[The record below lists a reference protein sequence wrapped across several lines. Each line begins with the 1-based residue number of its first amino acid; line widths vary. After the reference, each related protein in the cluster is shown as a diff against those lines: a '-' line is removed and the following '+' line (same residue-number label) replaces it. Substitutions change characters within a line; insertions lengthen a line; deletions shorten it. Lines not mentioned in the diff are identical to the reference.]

1 MIRLLI
7 VDDHS
12 VVRRGLETLL
22 GSFADI
28 EIVGTAADGLE
39 AVQLAAER
47 QPDII
52 LMDLSMP
59 NLDGFEATRQ
69 ILAANPTIRIVALT
83 SFSEQR
89 KVFDAI
95 SSGAIGYLLKDST
108 PAELVDGV
116 RAAFA
121 GESPLDPKAAR
132 VLIEGQRNPVVVPT
146 LSPREWEVARV
157 LSEGLTNKGI
167 GKKLGISERTVK
179 AHLTAIFS
187 KLEVSDRTQAAI
199 WVRDNPPNG

>member
-22 GSFADI
+22 GTFADI
-28 EIVGTAADGLE
+28 EIVGTAADGNE
-39 AVQLAAER
+39 AVQLAAECH
-47 QPDII
+47 PDII

-69 ILAANPTIRIVALT
+69 ILAANPKIRIVALT

-157 LSEGLTNKGI
+157 LSEGLTNKAI
-167 GKKLGISERTVK
+167 GKQLGISERTVK

-187 KLEVSDRTQAAI
+187 KLEVSDRTQAAM

>member
-22 GSFADI
+22 GTFADI
-28 EIVGTAADGLE
+28 EIVGTAADGIE

-47 QPDII
+47 HPDII

-69 ILAANPTIRIVALT
+69 ILAANPKIRIVALT

-157 LSEGLTNKGI
+157 LSEGLTNKAI
-167 GKKLGISERTVK
+167 GKQLGISERTVK

-187 KLEVSDRTQAAI
+187 KLEVSDRTQAAM

>member
-12 VVRRGLETLL
+12 VVRRGLEALL
-22 GSFADI
+22 GAFDDI
-28 EIVGTAADGLE
+28 EIVGTAADGNE

-69 ILAANPTIRIVALT
+69 ILAASPKIRIVALT

-108 PAELVDGV
+108 PVELVEGV

-132 VLIEGQRNPVVVPT
+132 ILIEVQRNPVVVPT
-146 LSPREWEVARV
+146 LSPREWEV
-157 LSEGLTNKGI
+157 LKILPEGLTNKGI

-187 KLEVSDRTQAAI
+187 KLEVSDRTQAAN
-199 WVRDNPPNG
+199 WVRDNPPQR

>member
-12 VVRRGLETLL
+12 VVRRGLEALL
-22 GSFADI
+22 GAFDDI
-28 EIVGTAADGLE
+28 EIVGTAADGNG

-69 ILAANPTIRIVALT
+69 ILAASPKIRIVALT

-108 PAELVDGV
+108 PVELVEGV

-132 VLIEGQRNPVVVPT
+132 ILIEVQRNPVVVPT
-146 LSPREWEVARV
+146 LSPREWEV
-157 LSEGLTNKGI
+157 LKILPEGLTNKGI

-187 KLEVSDRTQAAI
+187 KLEVSDRTQAAN
-199 WVRDNPPNG
+199 WVRDNPPQR

>member
-28 EIVGTAADGLE
+28 EIVGSAADGIE

-47 QPDII
+47 HPDII

-132 VLIEGQRNPVVVPT
+132 VLIEGQRNPVVLPT

-167 GKKLGISERTVK
+167 GKKLGITERTVK

-187 KLEVSDRTQAAI
+187 KLEVSDRTQAAM

>member
-22 GSFADI
+22 GTFADI
-28 EIVGTAADGLE
+28 EIVGTAADGNE

-47 QPDII
+47 HPDII

-59 NLDGFEATRQ
+59 NLDGFQATRQ

-132 VLIEGQRNPVVVPT
+132 VLIEGQRNPVVLPT

-157 LSEGLTNKGI
+157 LSEGITNRDI

-179 AHLTAIFS
+179 AHLTSIFS

-199 WVRDNPPNG
+199 WVRDNPPNN

>member
-22 GSFADI
+22 GTFADI
-28 EIVGTAADGLE
+28 EIVGTAADGNE

-47 QPDII
+47 HPDII

-59 NLDGFEATRQ
+59 NLDGFQATRQ

-121 GESPLDPKAAR
+121 GASPLDPKAAR
-132 VLIEGQRNPVVVPT
+132 VLIEGQRNPVVLPT

-157 LSEGLTNKGI
+157 LSEGITNKDI

-179 AHLTAIFS
+179 AHLTSIFS
-187 KLEVSDRTQAAI
+187 KLEVSDRRQAAL
-199 WVRDNPPNG
+199 WVRDNPPNN

>member
-22 GSFADI
+22 GTFADI

-47 QPDII
+47 HPDII

-59 NLDGFEATRQ
+59 NLDGFDATRQ
-69 ILAANPTIRIVALT
+69 ILAANPNIRIVALT

-95 SSGAIGYLLKDST
+95 SAGAIGYLLKDST
-108 PAELVDGV
+108 PAELVEGV
-116 RAAFA
+116 RAAYA

-132 VLIEGQRNPVVVPT
+132 VLIEGQRNPVVLPT
-146 LSPREWEVARV
+146 LSPREWEVAMV
-157 LSEGLTNKGI
+157 LSEGLTNKDI

-199 WVRDNPPNG
+199 WVRNNPPNG

>member
-22 GSFADI
+22 GTFADI

-39 AVQLAAER
+39 AVRLAAER
-47 QPDII
+47 HPDII

-59 NLDGFEATRQ
+59 NLDGFDATRQ
-69 ILAANPTIRIVALT
+69 ILAANPNIRIVALT

-95 SSGAIGYLLKDST
+95 SAGAIGYLLKDST
-108 PAELVDGV
+108 PAELVEGV
-116 RAAFA
+116 RAAYA

-132 VLIEGQRNPVVVPT
+132 VLIEGKRNPVVLPT
-146 LSPREWEVARV
+146 LSPREWEVAMV
-157 LSEGLTNKGI
+157 LSEGLTNKDI

-199 WVRDNPPNG
+199 WVRNNPPNG

>member
-22 GSFADI
+22 GTFDDI
-28 EIVGTAADGLE
+28 EIVGTAADGNE

-69 ILAANPTIRIVALT
+69 ILAASPKIRIVALT

-108 PAELVDGV
+108 PVELVEGV

-132 VLIEGQRNPVVVPT
+132 ILIEVQRNPVVVPT
-146 LSPREWEVARV
+146 LSPREWEV
-157 LSEGLTNKGI
+157 LKILPEGLTNKGI

-187 KLEVSDRTQAAI
+187 KLEVSDRTQAAN
-199 WVRDNPPNG
+199 WVRDNPPQR

>member
-22 GSFADI
+22 GTFADI

-39 AVQLAAER
+39 AVRLAAER
-47 QPDII
+47 HPDII

-59 NLDGFEATRQ
+59 NLDGFDATRQ
-69 ILAANPTIRIVALT
+69 ILAANPNIRIVALT

-95 SSGAIGYLLKDST
+95 SAGAIGYLLKDST
-108 PAELVDGV
+108 PAELVEGV
-116 RAAFA
+116 RAAYA

-132 VLIEGQRNPVVVPT
+132 VLIEGKRNPVVLPT
-146 LSPREWEVARV
+146 LSPREREVAMV
-157 LSEGLTNKGI
+157 LSEGLTNKDI

-199 WVRDNPPNG
+199 WVRNNPPNG

>member
-1 MIRLLI
+1 
-7 VDDHS
+7 
-12 VVRRGLETLL
+12 
-22 GSFADI
+22 
-28 EIVGTAADGLE
+28 
-39 AVQLAAER
+39 
-47 QPDII
+47 
-52 LMDLSMP
+52 MDLSMP
-59 NLDGFEATRQ
+59 NLDGFQATRQ

-121 GESPLDPKAAR
+121 GASPLDPKAAR
-132 VLIEGQRNPVVVPT
+132 VLIEGQRNPVVLPT

-157 LSEGLTNKGI
+157 LSEGITNKDI

-179 AHLTAIFS
+179 AHLTSIFS
-187 KLEVSDRTQAAI
+187 KLEVSDRRQAAL
-199 WVRDNPPNG
+199 WVRDNPPNN

>member
-28 EIVGTAADGLE
+28 EIVGTAADGIE

-47 QPDII
+47 HPDII

-167 GKKLGISERTVK
+167 GKKLGITERTVK

-187 KLEVSDRTQAAI
+187 KLEVSDRTQAAM

>member
-22 GSFADI
+22 GTFADI
-28 EIVGTAADGLE
+28 EIVGTAADGLK

-47 QPDII
+47 HPDII

-59 NLDGFEATRQ
+59 NLDGFDATRQ
-69 ILAANPTIRIVALT
+69 ILAANPNIRIVALT

-95 SSGAIGYLLKDST
+95 SAGAIGYLLKDST
-108 PAELVDGV
+108 PAELVEGV
-116 RAAFA
+116 RAAYA

-132 VLIEGQRNPVVVPT
+132 VLIEGQRNPVVLPT
-146 LSPREWEVARV
+146 LSPREWEVAMV
-157 LSEGLTNKGI
+157 LSEGLTNKDI

-199 WVRDNPPNG
+199 WVRNNPPNG

>member
-22 GSFADI
+22 GTFADI

-47 QPDII
+47 HPDII

-59 NLDGFEATRQ
+59 NLDGFDATRQ
-69 ILAANPTIRIVALT
+69 ILAANPNIRIVALT

-95 SSGAIGYLLKDST
+95 SAGAIGYLLKDST
-108 PAELVDGV
+108 PAELVEGV
-116 RAAFA
+116 RGAYA

-132 VLIEGQRNPVVVPT
+132 VLIEGQRNPVVLPT
-146 LSPREWEVARV
+146 LSPREWEVAMV
-157 LSEGLTNKGI
+157 LSEGLTNKDI

-199 WVRDNPPNG
+199 WVRNNPPNG

>member
-22 GSFADI
+22 GTFADI
-28 EIVGTAADGLE
+28 EIVGTAADGIE

-47 QPDII
+47 HPDII

-69 ILAANPTIRIVALT
+69 ILAANPKIRIVALT

>member
-12 VVRRGLETLL
+12 VVRRGLEALL
-22 GSFADI
+22 GAFDDI
-28 EIVGTAADGLE
+28 EIVGTAADGNG

-69 ILAANPTIRIVALT
+69 ILAANPKIRIVALT

-108 PAELVDGV
+108 PVELVEGV

-132 VLIEGQRNPVVVPT
+132 ILIEGQRNPVVVPT
-146 LSPREWEVARV
+146 LSPREWEV
-157 LSEGLTNKGI
+157 LMLLPEGLTNKGL

-187 KLEVSDRTQAAI
+187 KLEVSDRTQAAM

>member
-22 GSFADI
+22 GTFADI
-28 EIVGTAADGLE
+28 EIVGAAADGNE
-39 AVQLAAER
+39 AVQLAAEHH
-47 QPDII
+47 PDII

-69 ILAANPTIRIVALT
+69 ILAANPKIRIVALT

-108 PAELVDGV
+108 PAELVEGV

-132 VLIEGQRNPVVVPT
+132 ILIEGQRNPVVVPT
-146 LSPREWEVARV
+146 LSPREWEVAMV
-157 LSEGLTNKGI
+157 LPEGLTNKGI

-199 WVRDNPPNG
+199 WVRDNPPQR

>member
-22 GSFADI
+22 GTFADI
-28 EIVGTAADGLE
+28 EIVGTAADGIE

-47 QPDII
+47 HPDII

-132 VLIEGQRNPVVVPT
+132 VLIEGQRNPVVLPT

-167 GKKLGISERTVK
+167 GKKLGITERTVK

-187 KLEVSDRTQAAI
+187 KLEVSDRTQAAM

>member
-22 GSFADI
+22 GTFADI
-28 EIVGTAADGLE
+28 EIVGTAADGNE
-39 AVQLAAER
+39 AVQLAAECH
-47 QPDII
+47 PDII

-69 ILAANPTIRIVALT
+69 ILAANPKIRIVALT

-187 KLEVSDRTQAAI
+187 KLEVSDRTQAAM

>member
-22 GSFADI
+22 GTFADI
-28 EIVGTAADGLE
+28 EIVGTAADGNE
-39 AVQLAAER
+39 AVQLAAECH
-47 QPDII
+47 PDII

-69 ILAANPTIRIVALT
+69 ILAANPKIRIVALT

-157 LSEGLTNKGI
+157 LSEGLTNKAI

-187 KLEVSDRTQAAI
+187 KLEVSDRTQAAM

>member
-22 GSFADI
+22 GTFADI
-28 EIVGTAADGLE
+28 EIVGTAADGIE

-47 QPDII
+47 HPDII

-69 ILAANPTIRIVALT
+69 ILAANPKIRIVALT

-187 KLEVSDRTQAAI
+187 KLEVSDRTQAAM

>member
-28 EIVGTAADGLE
+28 EIVGTAADGIE
-39 AVQLAAER
+39 AVRLAAER
-47 QPDII
+47 HPDII

>member
-22 GSFADI
+22 GTFDDI
-28 EIVGTAADGLE
+28 EIVGTAADGNE

-69 ILAANPTIRIVALT
+69 ILAANPKIRIVALT

-108 PAELVDGV
+108 PVELVEGV

-132 VLIEGQRNPVVVPT
+132 ILIEGQRNPVVVPT
-146 LSPREWEVARV
+146 LSPREWEV
-157 LSEGLTNKGI
+157 LMLLPEGLTNKCL

-187 KLEVSDRTQAAI
+187 KLEVSDRTQAAM

>member
-7 VDDHS
+7 VDAHS

-28 EIVGTAADGLE
+28 EIVGTAADGIE

-47 QPDII
+47 HPDII

-83 SFSEQR
+83 WFSEQR

-167 GKKLGISERTVK
+167 GKKLGITERTVK

-187 KLEVSDRTQAAI
+187 KLEVSDRTQAAM

>member
-22 GSFADI
+22 GTFADI

-47 QPDII
+47 HPDII

-59 NLDGFEATRQ
+59 NLDGFDATRQ
-69 ILAANPTIRIVALT
+69 ILAANPNIRIVALT

-95 SSGAIGYLLKDST
+95 SAGAIGYLLKDST
-108 PAELVDGV
+108 PAELVEGV
-116 RAAFA
+116 RAAYA
-121 GESPLDPKAAR
+121 GESPLDAKAAR
-132 VLIEGQRNPVVVPT
+132 VLIEGQRNPVVLPT
-146 LSPREWEVARV
+146 LSPREWEVAMV
-157 LSEGLTNKGI
+157 LSEGLTNKDI

-199 WVRDNPPNG
+199 WVRNNPPNG

>member
-22 GSFADI
+22 GTFADI
-28 EIVGTAADGLE
+28 EIVGTAADGNE
-39 AVQLAAER
+39 AVQLAAECH
-47 QPDII
+47 PDII

-69 ILAANPTIRIVALT
+69 ILAANPKIRIVALT

-108 PAELVDGV
+108 PVELVEGV

-132 VLIEGQRNPVVVPT
+132 ILIEGQRNPVVVPT
-146 LSPREWEVARV
+146 LSPREWEV
-157 LSEGLTNKGI
+157 LMLLPEGLTNKCL

-187 KLEVSDRTQAAI
+187 KLEVSDRTQAAM

>member
-22 GSFADI
+22 GTFADI
-28 EIVGTAADGLE
+28 EIVGTAADGNE
-39 AVQLAAER
+39 AVQLAAECH
-47 QPDII
+47 PDII

-69 ILAANPTIRIVALT
+69 ILAANPKIRIVALT

>member
-121 GESPLDPKAAR
+121 GQSPLDPKAAR

>member
-22 GSFADI
+22 GTFADI
-28 EIVGTAADGLE
+28 EIVGTAADGNE
-39 AVQLAAER
+39 AVQLAAECH
-47 QPDII
+47 PDII

-69 ILAANPTIRIVALT
+69 ILAANPKIRIVALT

-95 SSGAIGYLLKDST
+95 SSGAIGDLLKDST

-157 LSEGLTNKGI
+157 LSEGLTNKAI
-167 GKKLGISERTVK
+167 GKQLGISERTVK

-187 KLEVSDRTQAAI
+187 KLEVSDRTQAAM

>member
-22 GSFADI
+22 GTFADI
-28 EIVGTAADGLE
+28 EIVGTAADGIE

-47 QPDII
+47 HPDII

-167 GKKLGISERTVK
+167 GKKLGITERTVK

-187 KLEVSDRTQAAI
+187 KLEVSDRTQAAM

>member
-22 GSFADI
+22 GTFADI
-28 EIVGTAADGLE
+28 EIVGTAADGIE

-47 QPDII
+47 HPDII

-69 ILAANPTIRIVALT
+69 ILAANPKIRIVALT

-108 PAELVDGV
+108 PAEVVDGV

>member
-22 GSFADI
+22 GTFADI
-28 EIVGTAADGLE
+28 EIVGTAADGIE

-47 QPDII
+47 HPDII

-69 ILAANPTIRIVALT
+69 ILAANPKIRIVALT

-157 LSEGLTNKGI
+157 LSEGLTNKAI

-187 KLEVSDRTQAAI
+187 KLEVSDRTQAAM

>member
-12 VVRRGLETLL
+12 VVRRGLEALL
-22 GSFADI
+22 GAFDDI
-28 EIVGTAADGLE
+28 EIVGTAADGNE

-69 ILAANPTIRIVALT
+69 ILAASPKIRIVALT

-108 PAELVDGV
+108 PVELVEGV

-132 VLIEGQRNPVVVPT
+132 ILIEGQRNPVVVPT
-146 LSPREWEVARV
+146 LSPREWEV
-157 LSEGLTNKGI
+157 LMLLPEGLTNKCL

-187 KLEVSDRTQAAI
+187 KLEVSDRTQAAM

>member
-22 GSFADI
+22 GTFTDI

-47 QPDII
+47 HPDII

-59 NLDGFEATRQ
+59 NLDGFDATRQ
-69 ILAANPTIRIVALT
+69 ILAANPNIRIVALT

-95 SSGAIGYLLKDST
+95 SAGAIGYLLKDST
-108 PAELVDGV
+108 PAELVEGV
-116 RAAFA
+116 RAAYA

-132 VLIEGQRNPVVVPT
+132 VLIEGQRNPVVLPT
-146 LSPREWEVARV
+146 LSPREWEVAMV
-157 LSEGLTNKGI
+157 LSEGLTNKDI

-199 WVRDNPPNG
+199 WVRNNPPNG

>member
-28 EIVGTAADGLE
+28 EIVGTAADGIE

-47 QPDII
+47 HPDII

>member
-22 GSFADI
+22 GTFADI
-28 EIVGTAADGLE
+28 EIVGTAADGLK

-47 QPDII
+47 HPDII

-59 NLDGFEATRQ
+59 NLDGFDATRQ
-69 ILAANPTIRIVALT
+69 ILAANPNIRIVALT

-95 SSGAIGYLLKDST
+95 SAGAIGYLLKDST
-108 PAELVDGV
+108 PAELVEGV
-116 RAAFA
+116 RAAYA

-132 VLIEGQRNPVVVPT
+132 VLIEGKRNPVVLPT
-146 LSPREWEVARV
+146 LSPREWEVAMV
-157 LSEGLTNKGI
+157 LSEGLTNKDI

-199 WVRDNPPNG
+199 WVRNNPPNG

>member
-47 QPDII
+47 HPDII

-167 GKKLGISERTVK
+167 GKKLGITERTVK

-187 KLEVSDRTQAAI
+187 KLEVSDRTQAAM

>member
-22 GSFADI
+22 GTFDDI
-28 EIVGTAADGLE
+28 EIVGTAADGNE

-69 ILAANPTIRIVALT
+69 ILAANPKIRIVALT

-108 PAELVDGV
+108 PVELVEGV

-132 VLIEGQRNPVVVPT
+132 ILIEGQRNPVVVPT

-157 LSEGLTNKGI
+157 LSEGLTNKAI
-167 GKKLGISERTVK
+167 GKQLGISERTVK

-187 KLEVSDRTQAAI
+187 KLEVSDRTQAAM

>member
-22 GSFADI
+22 GTFADI
-28 EIVGTAADGLE
+28 EIVGTAADGNE
-39 AVQLAAER
+39 AVQLAAECH
-47 QPDII
+47 PDII

-69 ILAANPTIRIVALT
+69 ILAANPKIRIVALT

-132 VLIEGQRNPVVVPT
+132 VLFEGQRNPVVVPT

-157 LSEGLTNKGI
+157 LSEGLTNKAI

-187 KLEVSDRTQAAI
+187 KLEVSDRTQAAM